1 MGRHFTLGEASP
13 PLGAFDAFFR
23 WFPALKRR
31 AGLTSPPL
39 GAFANDDQGDHQ
51 EGLRPST
58 AGFKFIL
65 KNAVENHFT
74 AKPPRAQRTY
84 SKDRVHWFS
93 EAIERLNF
101 ESNPCFSW
109 RLCAFAGEV

>member
-39 GAFANDDQGDHQ
+39 GAFANDDQDDHQ
-51 EGLRPST
+51 EGLRASI

-84 SKDRVHWFS
+84 SKNKIHPFGESIDHSGFTFDLRFPLFS
-93 EAIERLNF
+93 
-101 ESNPCFSW
+101 
-109 RLCAFAGEV
+109 FAS

>member
-39 GAFANDDQGDHQ
+39 GAFANDDQDDHQ
-51 EGLRPST
+51 EGLRASI

-65 KNAVENHFT
+65 CR
-74 AKPPRAQRTY
+74 KPRN
-84 SKDRVHWFS
+84 S
-93 EAIERLNF
+93 
-101 ESNPCFSW
+101 PCMITTSTN
-109 RLCAFAGEV
+109 CPKTDAHS

>member
-39 GAFANDDQGDHQ
+39 GAFANNDQGDRE
-51 EGLRPST
+51 EGIRPQTCLLPTTLGARIFSR
-58 AGFKFIL
+58 
-65 KNAVENHFT
+65 
-74 AKPPRAQRTY
+74 PQR
-84 SKDRVHWFS
+84 
-93 EAIERLNF
+93 
-101 ESNPCFSW
+101 C
-109 RLCAFAGEV
+109 G